1 MLRVFWTSKSSMNT
15 MQDKLD
21 TISNNL
27 ANVNTI
33 GYKSVDI
40 SFQDLVYE
48 KIGKLGVPVNNANTD
63 TLLNGTGVK
72 VSGVS
77 RDDIQGEMIT
87 TGVQT
92 DFFID
97 GNGYFKVKLPN
108 NTDAYVRNG
117 QFSID
122 VEGNLTDTQGNK
134 VEVNLTDN
142 NFKFTQDNF
151 HVEENGD
158 ILSKKTGAIVGK
170 IKVYSPIGDNSFIS
184 IGDNLYVPKDNNVT
198 ITEVGS
204 SKILQGYT
212 EGSNVDVSKEMT
224 DMIVTQRAFELSS
237 KALKTGDDMYG
248 IINNLRGK

>member
-1 MLRVFWTSKSSMNT
+1 MLRVFWTSKSSMNA

-21 TISNNL
+21 AISNNL

-33 GYKSVDI
+33 GYKSLDT

-48 KIGKLGVPVNNANTD
+48 KIGKLGVPVNNANSD

-72 VSGVS
+72 VSSVS
-77 RDDIQGEMIT
+77 RDDSQGDMILS
-87 TGVQT
+87 GVQT

-97 GNGYFKVKLPN
+97 GKGYFKVKLPD
-108 NTDAYVRNG
+108 NTDAYIRNG
-117 QFSID
+117 EFSID

-134 VEVNLTDN
+134 LEVNLTDN
-142 NFKFTQDNF
+142 NFKFAKDNF

-158 ILSKKTGAIVGK
+158 ILSKKTGTVVGK
-170 IKVYSPIGDNSFIS
+170 IKVYNPIGDNSFIS
-184 IGDNLYVPKDNNVT
+184 TGNNLYIPKDNNVT
-198 ITEVGS
+198 IIEDNSAKV
-204 SKILQGYT
+204 LQGYS

-248 IINNLRGK
+248 IINNLRGR